1 MQCLPSGR
9 TAHGTVGR
17 TQDIWKL
24 GNPLLTGCQE
34 EFGHGLVWTPQRHPR
49 RIYLC
54 SLPRGQDQFDC
65 PVTLPCPPGSPK
77 GGSSRS
83 FPQLLRQLTRDSMG
97 ATMCQLWSGTMKP
110 EDVDTVGSFLQSRDC
125 FLSGPV
131 HRLENHVSHEQTESS
146 WASDLCSLNSSFPIN
161 QNPDA

>member
-1 MQCLPSGR
+1 MSTLRQNCPWYSGEDTR
-9 TAHGTVGR
+9 YLEIGKPPTDWLSGGIWAWVGL
-17 TQDIWKL
+17 DS
-24 GNPLLTGCQE
+24 PE
-34 EFGHGLVWTPQRHPR
+34 TPKKNV
-49 RIYLC
+49 YLC

-77 GGSSRS
+77 VGSSRS
-83 FPQLLRQLTRDSMG
+83 FPQLLRQLTQDSMG
-97 ATMCQLWSGTMKP
+97 ITILCQLWSGTMKP

>member
-1 MQCLPSGR
+1 MGWFGLPR
-9 TAHGTVGR
+9 DT
-17 TQDIWKL
+17 
-24 GNPLLTGCQE
+24 QE
-34 EFGHGLVWTPQRHPR
+34 EC
-49 RIYLC
+49 I

-77 GGSSRS
+77 VGSSRS
-83 FPQLLRQLTRDSMG
+83 FPQLLRQLTQDSMG
-97 ATMCQLWSGTMKP
+97 ITILCQLWSGTMKP

-161 QNPDA
+161 QNPDASTSECGPMWKEGHYRRN